1 MESLLIISIT
11 VILITVGLLGTVLPF
26 LPGSALILFGAFIYA
41 WYTQFAV
48 VGWGVLG
55 ILIALTIMT
64 QVFDY
69 CATMI
74 GAKKYG
80 ASSRG
85 IAGAFCGGIIGI
97 FFGGIVG
104 VIIGPFI
111 GAVLGELLGGST
123 AKDSMKIGFGTLVGF
138 VGGAIGK
145 LIIGL
150 TMVGIF
156 LWAVLR

>member
-1 MESLLIISIT
+1 MEPLLVISIT
-11 VILITVGLLGTVLPF
+11 VILIAIGLLGSVLPF
-26 LPGSALILFGAFIYA
+26 LPGSPLILLGAFMYA

-55 ILIALTIMT
+55 TLIALTIMA

-74 GAKKYG
+74 GAQKYG
-80 ASSRG
+80 AGPRG
-85 IAGAFCGGIIGI
+85 IAGAFCCGIIGI

-111 GAVLGELLGGST
+111 GAALGELLGGRT

-145 LIIGL
+145 LIISL
-150 TMVGIF
+150 TMVGVF
-156 LWAVLR
+156 LWAVLK

>member
-1 MESLLIISIT
+1 MEALLVVSIT
-11 VILITVGLLGTVLPF
+11 IILIAVGLFGTVLPF
-26 LPGSALILFGAFIYA
+26 LPGSALILLGAFLYA

-55 ILIALTIMT
+55 TLIALTIMT

-69 CATMI
+69 CATMV

-80 ASSRG
+80 ASACG
-85 IAGAFCGGIIGI
+85 VAGAFCGGIIGI

-104 VIIGPFI
+104 IIIGPFM
-111 GAVLGELLGGST
+111 GAMLGELLGGST